1 MMKISKKICALILV
15 IILMSGLLSFN
26 ASAINV
32 NVPITEADTV
42 ADIQARINAALAI
55 TTTTQVTVTGSNSSA
70 NSILNL
76 TTDVPV
82 LWNAVYKGIANPVID
97 YYGTGTLTIGPNGWV
112 QNTSTSGSVTAIRAN
127 GNNLT
132 VSGGTVQS
140 GRGRAIEGAGPLT
153 VVNVTSGSV
162 FNEATSNLFPVID
175 MTNASN
181 INRVNVTVSGS
192 LTGTNVFAAAVGA
205 TAYGYVIQSYGN
217 ITISGGTLSTSGG
230 YGRVINLVGPNS
242 NVTVSGGVL
251 EATGVAGTAI
261 STSTTLAD
269 AYIVNTSV
277 TITGGLVASY
287 ATGNGWAI
295 HTTGSNSTVTVSGGT
310 VFGYGNIIT
319 GANTTTNK
327 SVIYTERRPGF
338 FLTATGTGVV
348 IAWNRAAGQRLYYT
362 GTFGPSNHITTSPTG
377 VETTT
382 TWQKGTSG
390 PPDGIRYTG
399 SPGFIPLP
407 EVKVVN
413 QFYSVRLQIAQGGD
427 TTGNEISMSYD
438 SSSFTVGNPGPSF
451 QIINNIPY
459 NQKLDFIVNAA
470 SVLKGN
476 SNDYVIS
483 FVDIYPDITNGQYSA
498 QHQNLHFGTAAGGT
512 FNYELD
518 SLADFAVNQVFRAE
532 FVRYNPGQR
541 NIVAFAGVGG
551 YFNHP
556 GFNQMN
562 SGSSST
568 FTITAHDGYYIS
580 GVVVDGQPVNL
591 TGTANWSGTLL
602 LRSGS
607 YTFTNIQQNH
617 VITATFLRKNLNITA
632 TADAGGSISPQ
643 GSMTVPYGESR
654 TFSITPGEG
663 YFIQEVLIDGVR
675 APTTQRVQELSNVT
689 SNRTIHVTFALNGE
703 PIPIPSPGGPSGHSL
718 SAISGDGGT
727 VTGTPSGI
735 YAAGHPV
742 IETAL
747 ANDGFHF
754 TGWTITGAEITGGVF
769 ANPATFNMPDNSVVL
784 TANFEPNPPGT
795 FTLNVVGGAGGT
807 LSGTRS
813 GAYAVDYAVSVT
825 ATANPGYRFVGWT
838 ITGADI
844 TGGNDANPAEFFMP
858 GNMVTIT
865 AIFEEIDEAGLQQAE
880 PQYPTSPQTGV
891 SRYITLPI
899 VILAFGAILIAGAEL
914 YRRRLFRKEK
924 QQ

>member
-1 MMKISKKICALILV
+1 MKISKKTLALILV

-26 ASAINV
+26 VSASTVTIAE
-32 NVPITEADTV
+32 TDTV
-42 ADIQARINAALAI
+42 ADIQARIQDEITIAAALPGV
-55 TTTTQVTVTGSNSSA
+55 TTVTVTGSNITA
-70 NSILNL
+70 NTILRL
-76 TTDVPV
+76 DVPLGV
-82 LWNAVYKGIANPVID
+82 IVQWNAVYKGIANPVID
-97 YYGTGTLTIGPNGWV
+97 YYGEGTLNISGPNGWV

-377 VETTT
+377 VDTAT

-427 TTGNEISMSYD
+427 TTGNEISMSFD

-498 QHQNLHFGTAAGGT
+498 QHQNLHFGTAVGGT
-512 FNYELD
+512 FNYELE
-518 SLADFAVNQVFRAE
+518 SLADFATNQVFRAE
-532 FVRYNPGQR
+532 FVRHNPLQQ

-551 YFNHP
+551 YFNTP
-556 GFNQMN
+556 GFNQMP
-562 SGSSST
+562 SGT
-568 FTITAHDGYYIS
+568 TRIFMITAHDGYYIS

-591 TGTANWSGTLL
+591 TGTANWSGTSL

-617 VITATFLRKNLNITA
+617 VITATFLRKNLNVTA
-632 TADAGGSISPQ
+632 TAGAGGSISPQ
-643 GSMTVPYGESR
+643 GSMAVPYGESR
-654 TFSITPGEG
+654 TFTITPGEG

-689 SNRTIHVTFALNGE
+689 ANRTIHVTFAINGE
-703 PIPIPSPGGPSGHSL
+703 PIPIPGPSGHSL
-718 SAISGDGGT
+718 SVISGDGGT
-727 VTGTPSGI
+727 VTGTQSG
-735 YAAGHPV
+735 YYVEG
-742 IETAL
+742 
-747 ANDGFHF
+747 
-754 TGWTITGAEITGGVF
+754 
-769 ANPATFNMPDNSVVL
+769 
-784 TANFEPNPPGT
+784 
-795 FTLNVVGGAGGT
+795 
-807 LSGTRS
+807 
-813 GAYAVDYAVSVT
+813 YAVSVT
-825 ATANPGYRFVGWT
+825 ATANDGYHFIGWT
-838 ITGADI
+838 ITGAEIVD
-844 TGGNDANPAEFFMP
+844 GVHANPATFNMP
-858 GNMVTIT
+858 ANSVTLT
-865 AIFEEIDEAGLQQAE
+865 ANFESDAARA
-880 PQYPTSPQTGV
+880 PQTGDT
-891 SRYITLPI
+891 RNITLPVI
-899 VILAFGAILIAGAEL
+899 ILALGAVLIAGAEL
-914 YRRRLFRKEK
+914 YRRGFFRKEK